1 MNEKYNFDVYYMFII
16 VIDKTTFDMKKF
28 IYAGILFF
36 LGGILI
42 PQYSD
47 AQVAYT
53 KKVADF
59 DKIEVYG
66 DIYLELAQGS
76 APSIRVEGEGISS
89 DDLEAKVE
97 GQTLLVQ
104 LKPRIYDQISVK
116 IYVTYTVLRGIKVG
130 AAANTVC
137 TGTVT
142 GDKIEVE
149 ASSSSN
155 LRINLDVTTA
165 TLHASLG
172 ATIYATG
179 KVGSLEPSAITKGI
193 VAAYGLIS
201 DKVFATASLGGIVKV
216 NPQLYLEARGGTGG
230 SVFYCTKPKEI
241 KTNTSLGGRVE
252 EVPNMDTNPAVSD
265 SI

>member
-1 MNEKYNFDVYYMFII
+1 
-16 VIDKTTFDMKKF
+16 MKKF
-28 IYAGILFF
+28 IIAGILCF
-36 LGGILI
+36 LCGAMF
-42 PQYSD
+42 PQFIIG
-47 AQVAYT
+47 QVAYSR
-53 KKVADF
+53 KVADF
-59 DKIEVYG
+59 DKVEVYG
-66 DIYLELAQGS
+66 DVYVELAKGDK
-76 APSIRVEGEGISS
+76 PTIRVEGKGIST
-89 DDLEAKVE
+89 DDLEAKVD
-97 GQTLLVQ
+97 GQTLILQ
-104 LKPRIYDQISVK
+104 LKPRIYDEISVK

-137 TGTVT
+137 TGTIT
-142 GDKIEVE
+142 GDKINVE

-201 DKVFATASLGGIVKV
+201 DKVFASATLGGVVKV
-216 NPQLYLEARGGTGG
+216 NPQTYLEGKGGTGG
-230 SVFYCTKPKEI
+230 AVYYCTKPKEI
-241 KTNTSLGGRVE
+241 KSNTSLGGRVE
-252 EVPNMDTNPAVSD
+252 QVPNMDTNPAATD

>member
-1 MNEKYNFDVYYMFII
+1 
-16 VIDKTTFDMKKF
+16 MKKF
-28 IYAGILFF
+28 IYAGLLCF
-36 LGGILI
+36 LCGAIA
-42 PQYSD
+42 PQFING
-47 AQVAYT
+47 QVAYSR
-53 KKVADF
+53 KLADF
-59 DKIEVYG
+59 DKVEVYG
-66 DIYLELAQGS
+66 DIYMELTPGNS
-76 APSIRVEGEGISS
+76 PNIRVEGEGISS
-89 DDLEAKVE
+89 DDLVAKVD
-97 GQTLLVQ
+97 GQTLVVQ

-137 TGTVT
+137 NGTVT
-142 GDKIEVE
+142 GDKVDVE

-193 VAAYGLIS
+193 VAAYGLIA
-201 DKVFATASLGGIVKV
+201 DKVFASASLGGIVKV
-216 NPQLYLEARGGTGG
+216 NPQSYLEAKGGTGG
-230 SVFYCTKPKEI
+230 AVYYCTKPKEI
-241 KTNTSLGGRVE
+241 KTNTSLGGRVD
-252 EVPNMDTNPAVSD
+252 EVPNMDTNPAASD